1 MTKYLLS
8 VYPDPSVF
16 TLSEEELAPMFAATD
31 AFTDELKAAGSFVF
45 AGGLHPAESS
55 TVVDASGGGELTI
68 TDGPYA
74 ETKEH
79 VAGFWIIDAPDLD
92 AALAW
97 AAKGSA
103 ACVGKVEVRP
113 FQDDPA

>member
-1 MTKYLLS
+1 MTQYLLS
-8 VYPDPSVF
+8 VYPDPAVF
-16 TLSEEELAPMFAATD
+16 TMSEEELAPMFAATG
-31 AFTDELKAAGSFVF
+31 AFNDELQAAGSFVF
-45 AGGLHPAESS
+45 AGGLHPAESA
-55 TVVDASGGGELTI
+55 TVVRADGGAVAI

-79 VAGFWIIDAPDLD
+79 IGGFWIIEAPDLD
-92 AALAW
+92 TALEW

-103 ACVGKVEVRP
+103 ACGGPVEVRP